1 MHIKKSLR
9 LLILGFV
16 LVLWSLPGLAL
27 ASRNTT
33 MPLAT
38 NAPTLSVAL
47 GSSEDN
53 TLYEDST
60 GSLSNGAGAYFFAG
74 RAGLTA
80 NGAIR
85 RGLIRFDVGGRIPA
99 SATIVSVTLYLTM
112 SQTIAGPQP
121 VELHRVTAS
130 WGEGSSNATT
140 MGGGSGAPAA
150 PDDATWLHRFYSST
164 LWTAPGG
171 DFVVTASATT
181 TVGGVGLYTW
191 SSPGMIAD
199 VQAWLGTPST
209 NDGWLLLGN
218 EATSSTAKRFDTKE
232 NPDPAGRP
240 VLIIMYTL
248 PYNVYLP
255 LTSKQ

>member
-1 MHIKKSLR
+1 MHINKSLR

-27 ASRNTT
+27 ASRNST

-47 GSSEDN
+47 GSSADN
-53 TLYEDST
+53 TLYEDPT

-74 RAGLTA
+74 RAGLTV

-85 RGLIRFDVGGRIPA
+85 RGLIRFDVGSRIPA

-130 WGEGSSNATT
+130 WGEGASSAT
-140 MGGGSGAPAA
+140 GGEGSGAPAA
-150 PDDATWLHRFYSST
+150 TGDATWLYRFYTST
-164 LWTAPGG
+164 LWTTPGG
-171 DFVVTASATT
+171 DFVPTASATT

-191 SSPGMIAD
+191 SSPGMGAD
-199 VQAWLGTPST
+199 VQAWLSTPST

-240 VLIIMYTL
+240 VLLIMYTL